1 MKKDKIKELLQQAS
15 TDTSGKWVSTD
26 NLEKLLEAI
35 TLEFIDILET
45 EIKLIKGYQSTACND
60 FDFSWHEGKIE
71 HLKKLINKSKDH
83 FGVDK

>member
-1 MKKDKIKELLQQAS
+1 MNKDKVKELMKQAG
-15 TDTSGKWVSTD
+15 TDTSGKWMGVD
-26 NLEKLLEAI
+26 HVEKLLEAI

-45 EIKLIKGYQSTACND
+45 EIKLVKGYQSTACNN

-71 HLKKLINKSKDH
+71 HLKKLIDKSKDH